1 MIHSLLAT
9 KAIFTLL
16 QRSEELTEMLPSGNI
31 YSIAA
36 VESTKY
42 PFCTIHRQSILPY
55 SSKDGRYMETV
66 TVQINVVHTS
76 YKDGLLIADK
86 IREVLEKNTYS
97 DDDITIKRTLLSGA
111 VEQFYNNAYIQTLT
125 FTCDVS

>member
-1 MIHSLLAT
+1 
-9 KAIFTLL
+9 
-16 QRSEELTEMLPSGNI
+16 
-31 YSIAA
+31 
-36 VESTKY
+36 
-42 PFCTIHRQSILPY
+42 
-55 SSKDGRYMETV
+55 METV

-97 DDDITIKRTLLSGA
+97 DGDITIKRTLLSGA